1 MKLQNISKLITNN
14 LHFFVPYIITF
25 LVCTICVIIT
35 KKESSLL
42 LINSLHTPLLDFIYK
57 YITYLGEGY
66 YFLVI
71 IIVLG
76 LIRFKY
82 FFQGIILF
90 LSSGAITQIIKN
102 LLNAPRPIK
111 YLSDIS
117 NLNFVDGV
125 DVYSWGSFP
134 SGHTTSA
141 FTIFLYF
148 SFLVY
153 NKYLKFLFF
162 VIAVN
167 VGISRIYL
175 VQHFLIDVWAGS
187 LIGVITTTYIYSI
200 LENSQSLNNSR
211 WYNYSFLRK
220 NL

>member
-14 LHFFVPYIITF
+14 LLFFVPYIIIF
-25 LVCTICVIIT
+25 LVCTICIILT
-35 KKESSLL
+35 NKADSLL
-42 LINSLHTPLLDFIYK
+42 LINSLHNPLLDIIYK
-57 YITYLGEGY
+57 YTTYLGEGY
-66 YFLVI
+66 YFLVVI
-71 IIVLG
+71 IILG
-76 LIRFKY
+76 LFRFKF

-90 LSSGAITQIIKN
+90 LSSGTITQIIKN
-102 LLNAPRPIK
+102 LLNEPRPIK

-117 NLNFVDGV
+117 NLKFVEGV

-148 SFLVY
+148 SFLVK

-200 LENSQSLNNSR
+200 LENSSSLKNSK
-211 WYNYSFLRK
+211 WYNYRFLK
-220 NL
+220 KTL

>member
-14 LHFFVPYIITF
+14 LFFYLPFGVIFILTSIF
-25 LVCTICVIIT
+25 VIIT
-35 KKESSLL
+35 KKEDFLL
-42 LINSLHTPLLDFIYK
+42 LINSIHNPALDFIYK
-57 YITYLGEGY
+57 YTTYLGEGY
-66 YFLVI
+66 YFLI
-71 IIVLG
+71 IIIILG
-76 LIRFKY
+76 LFKFKY
-82 FFQGIILF
+82 FFQGLILF
-90 LSSGAITQIIKN
+90 LSSGAIAQIIKN
-102 LLNAPRPIK
+102 LLNEPRPIK

-117 NLNFVDGV
+117 NLNFVEGV

-148 SFLVY
+148 SFLVN
-153 NKYLKFLFF
+153 NKFLKFLFF

-187 LIGVITTTYIYSI
+187 LVGVITTTFIYSI
-200 LENSQSLNNSR
+200 LENSQSLNNSK
-211 WYNYSFLRK
+211 WYNYSLLRK